1 MSWHGND
8 NKMFVFMKKLLFLIL
23 ILFACVFSFADDSD
37 FSQNYEEKVLV
48 PFGSSRKKLLEPK
61 QQISREKSFPFFS
74 KYSFS
79 ASQMPGT
86 EISEE
91 EAMKLIGG
99 ISENKSVIKKEKFW
113 YWATVVNAAA
123 AGGFSVGCIDVDS
136 TKELGAFGIP
146 AAIFFLGAIA
156 TNRIS
161 AHYEKKSLQNYN
173 DYVEEY
179 NKRITNHAEN
189 ITE

>member
-1 MSWHGND
+1 
-8 NKMFVFMKKLLFLIL
+8 MKKLLFLIL
-23 ILFACVFSFADDSD
+23 TLFACVFSFADDSD
-37 FSQNYEEKVLV
+37 SSKPYEEKVLV
-48 PFGSSRKKLLEPK
+48 PFGSSRKKLPEPK
-61 QQISREKSFPFFS
+61 QQIVREKSFPFFS
-74 KYSFS
+74 KYNFS
-79 ASQMPGT
+79 DGA

-113 YWATVVNAAA
+113 YWVTVVNAAA
-123 AGGFSVGCIDVDS
+123 AGGFSVGCIDADS
-136 TKELGAFGIP
+136 KKELGAFGIP
-146 AAIFFLGAIA
+146 VAVFFLGAIA
-156 TNRIS
+156 TNHIS
-161 AHYEKKSLQNYN
+161 AHYEKKSLKNYN

>member
-1 MSWHGND
+1 MR
-8 NKMFVFMKKLLFLIL
+8 KFLFLIL
-23 ILFACVFSFADDSD
+23 IQFACVFSFADDSD
-37 FSQNYEEKVLV
+37 FVQPCEEKVLV
-48 PFGSSRKKLLEPK
+48 PFGSSRKKLPEPK
-61 QQISREKSFPFFS
+61 QRIEREKKFPFFS
-74 KYSFS
+74 VYKFS
-79 ASQMPGT
+79 DGT

-91 EAMKLIGG
+91 EAMSFIGG
-99 ISENKSVIKKEKFW
+99 ISENKSVIRKEKFW

-123 AGGFSVGCIDVDS
+123 AGGLSVGCIDADS
-136 TKELGAFGIP
+136 AKEFGAFGIP
-146 AAIFFLGAIA
+146 AAVFFLGAVA

-179 NKRITNHAEN
+179 NKRIANYVEN

>member
-1 MSWHGND
+1 MR
-8 NKMFVFMKKLLFLIL
+8 KFLFLIL
-23 ILFACVFSFADDSD
+23 IQFACVFSFADDSD
-37 FSQNYEEKVLV
+37 FVQPCEEKVLL
-48 PFGSSRKKLLEPK
+48 PFGSSRKKLPEPK
-61 QQISREKSFPFFS
+61 QRIEREKKFPFFS
-74 KYSFS
+74 VYKFS
-79 ASQMPGT
+79 DGT

-113 YWATVVNAAA
+113 YWATVVNAAT
-123 AGGFSVGCIDVDS
+123 AGGLSVGIDADS

-146 AAIFFLGAIA
+146 AAIFFLGAVA

-179 NKRITNHAEN
+179 NKRIANYVEN

>member
-1 MSWHGND
+1 M
-8 NKMFVFMKKLLFLIL
+8 IL
-23 ILFACVFSFADDSD
+23 ILFSLA
-37 FSQNYEEKVLV
+37 
-48 PFGSSRKKLLEPK
+48 KKKFLCLLEVPEK
-61 QQISREKSFPFFS
+61 NCQNQSSELSVKKSFRFFS
-74 KYSFS
+74 VYKFS
-79 ASQMPGT
+79 DGT

-91 EAMKLIGG
+91 EAMSFIGG
-99 ISENKSVIKKEKFW
+99 ISENKSVIRKEKFW

-123 AGGFSVGCIDVDS
+123 AGGLSVGCIDADS

-146 AAIFFLGAIA
+146 AAIFFLGAVA

-179 NKRITNHAEN
+179 NKRIANYVEN

>member
-1 MSWHGND
+1 MSWHGNG

-23 ILFACVFSFADDSD
+23 VMFAGVFSFADDSD
-37 FSQNYEEKVLV
+37 FSQPYEEKVLV
-48 PFGSSRKKLLEPK
+48 PFGSSRKKLPEPK
-61 QQISREKSFPFFS
+61 QRIEREKKFPFFS
-74 KYSFS
+74 VYKFS
-79 ASQMPGT
+79 DGT

-113 YWATVVNAAA
+113 YWATVVNAAT
-123 AGGFSVGCIDVDS
+123 AGGLSVGCIDADS

-146 AAIFFLGAIA
+146 AAIFFLGAVA

-179 NKRITNHAEN
+179 NKRIANYAEN

>member
-1 MSWHGND
+1 MR
-8 NKMFVFMKKLLFLIL
+8 KFLFLIL
-23 ILFACVFSFADDSD
+23 IQFACVFSFADDSD
-37 FSQNYEEKVLV
+37 FVQPCEEKVLV
-48 PFGSSRKKLLEPK
+48 PFGSSRKKLPEPK
-61 QQISREKSFPFFS
+61 QRIEREKKFPFFS
-74 KYSFS
+74 VYKFS
-79 ASQMPGT
+79 DGT

-99 ISENKSVIKKEKFW
+99 ISENKEKFW

-123 AGGFSVGCIDVDS
+123 AGGLSVGCIDADS

-146 AAIFFLGAIA
+146 AAIFFLGAVA

-179 NKRITNHAEN
+179 NKRIANHAEN

>member
-1 MSWHGND
+1 
-8 NKMFVFMKKLLFLIL
+8 MKKLLFLIL
-23 ILFACVFSFADDSD
+23 IQFACVFSFADDSE
-37 FSQNYEEKVLV
+37 FSQPYEEKILV
-48 PFGSSRKKLLEPK
+48 PFGSARKKLQEPK
-61 QQISREKSFPFFS
+61 QKIVREKSFPFFS
-74 KYSFS
+74 EYKFTD
-79 ASQMPGT
+79 GT
-86 EISEE
+86 KISEE
-91 EAMKLIGG
+91 EAMNIIGG

-123 AGGFSVGCIDVDS
+123 AGGLSVGCIDADS

-146 AAIFFLGAIA
+146 AAIFFLGAVA
-156 TNRIS
+156 TNRFS
-161 AHYEKKSLQNYN
+161 AHYEKKSLKNYN

>member
-1 MSWHGND
+1 
-8 NKMFVFMKKLLFLIL
+8 MKKLLFLIL
-23 ILFACVFSFADDSD
+23 TLFACVFSFADDSD
-37 FSQNYEEKVLV
+37 FSQSYEEKVLV
-48 PFGSSRKKLLEPK
+48 PFGSSRKKLPEPK
-61 QQISREKSFPFFS
+61 QQIVREKKFPFFS
-74 KYSFS
+74 KYNFL
-79 ASQMPGT
+79 ASQTPGA

-123 AGGFSVGCIDVDS
+123 AGGFSVGCIDADS

-146 AAIFFLGAIA
+146 AAVFFLGAIA

-179 NKRITNHAEN
+179 NKRITNYVEN

>member
-1 MSWHGND
+1 
-8 NKMFVFMKKLLFLIL
+8 MFEVRVT
-23 ILFACVFSFADDSD
+23 AD
-37 FSQNYEEKVLV
+37 FSAAHFLRDYNGKCENLHGHNYKVYAHV
-48 PFGSSRKKLLEPK
+48 R
-61 QQISREKSFPFFS
+61 
-74 KYSFS
+74 
-79 ASQMPGT
+79 GT

-99 ISENKSVIKKEKFW
+99 ISENKSVIRKEKFW
-113 YWATVVNAAA
+113 YWATVVNAAT
-123 AGGFSVGCIDVDS
+123 AGGLSVGCIDADS

-146 AAIFFLGAIA
+146 AAIFFLGAVA

-179 NKRITNHAEN
+179 NKRIANYVEN

>member
-1 MSWHGND
+1 
-8 NKMFVFMKKLLFLIL
+8 MKKLLFLIL
-23 ILFACVFSFADDSD
+23 TLFACVFSFADDSD
-37 FSQNYEEKVLV
+37 FSRSYEEKVLV
-48 PFGSSRKKLLEPK
+48 PFGSSRKKLPEPK
-61 QQISREKSFPFFS
+61 QQIVREKSFPFFS
-74 KYSFS
+74 KYNFLDG
-79 ASQMPGT
+79 A

-123 AGGFSVGCIDVDS
+123 AGGFSVGCIDADS
-136 TKELGAFGIP
+136 KKELGAFGIP
-146 AAIFFLGAIA
+146 AAVFFLGAIA
-156 TNRIS
+156 TNHIS
-161 AHYEKKSLQNYN
+161 AHYEKKSLKNYN